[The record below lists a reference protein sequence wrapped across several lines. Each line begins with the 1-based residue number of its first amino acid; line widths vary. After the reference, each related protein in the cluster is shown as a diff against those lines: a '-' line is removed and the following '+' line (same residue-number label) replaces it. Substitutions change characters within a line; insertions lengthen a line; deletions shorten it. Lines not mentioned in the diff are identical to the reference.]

1 MTFSITARCPRTG
14 QLGVAVSTAVPGVG
28 WWVPYVEPGVGAIAS
43 QALCNPY
50 LGIVGL
56 RLLRGGASA
65 EAALEQALTADPL
78 RERRQL
84 AIVDAQGRS
93 AAFTGSE
100 THAWQGHQTQ
110 ANYAAAG
117 NTLVGSEVVQ
127 ALADVMERTAE
138 LELAERLM
146 QALEAAQATG
156 GDNRGRCSAA
166 IRVFGDELYPYLDA
180 RVDDHADPVPEL
192 RRLVEIAKGRRT
204 TAAYYT
210 TRLEDMPEL
219 AALATSR
226 QLSAVSSQQ
235 VWPSSRQ
242 TADS

>member
-1 MTFSITARCPRTG
+1 VTFSITARCPRTG

-28 WWVPYVEPGVGAIAS
+28 WWVPHVEPGVGAIAS

-56 RLLRGGASA
+56 RLLRDGASA
-65 EAALEQALTADPL
+65 EATLEQVLRADPM

-84 AIVDAQGRS
+84 AVVDAQGRS

-100 THAWQGHQTQ
+100 THPWQGHQTQ
-110 ANYAAAG
+110 ADYAAAG
-117 NTLVGSEVVQ
+117 NMLVGAEVVQ
-127 ALADVMERTAE
+127 ALADVMQRTADLE
-138 LELAERLM
+138 LEERLM
-146 QALEAAQATG
+146 QALEAAQKAG

-166 IRVFGDELYPYLDA
+166 IRVFGAEHYAYLDA
-180 RVDDHADPVPEL
+180 RVDEHADPVPEL
-192 RRLVEIAKGRRT
+192 RRLVEIARKRRS

-219 AALATSR
+219 AALASGADGSKAR
-226 QLSAVSSQQ
+226 
-235 VWPSSRQ
+235 PSGTRDRL
-242 TADS
+242 TA

>member
-1 MTFSITARCPRTG
+1 VTFSITARCPRTG

-65 EAALEQALTADPL
+65 QETLERVLAADPM

-110 ANYAAAG
+110 ANYVAAG
-117 NTLVGSEVVQ
+117 NTLVGPQVVQ
-127 ALADVMERTAE
+127 ALVNVIERTLEHE
-138 LELAERLM
+138 LSERLM
-146 QALEAAQATG
+146 QALEAAQASG

-166 IRVFGDELYPYLDA
+166 IRVFGNELYPYLDA
-180 RVDDHADPVPEL
+180 RVDDHPEPVPEL
-192 RRLVEIAKGRRT
+192 RRLVEIAAKRRT

-210 TRLEDMPEL
+210 TRLDDMQEL
-219 AALATSR
+219 AVLARRSE
-226 QLSAVSSQQ
+226 QSAVGS
-235 VWPSSRQ
+235 
-242 TADS
+242 

>member
-1 MTFSITARCPRTG
+1 VTFSITARCARTG

-50 LGIVGL
+50 LGVVGL

-65 EAALEQALTADPL
+65 QEALERVLGADPL

-100 THAWQGHQTQ
+100 THAWQGHQTR
-110 ANYAAAG
+110 ADPRASYAAAG
-117 NTLVGSEVVQ
+117 NTLVGPQVVQ
-127 ALADVMERTAE
+127 ALANTLDATADLG
-138 LELAERLM
+138 LELAERLTR
-146 QALEAAQATG
+146 ALEAAQAAG

-166 IRVFGDELYPYLDA
+166 IRVFGDEHYPYLDA
-180 RVDDHADPVPEL
+180 RVDDHPDPVAEL
-192 RRLVEIAKGRRT
+192 RRLVEIAARRRT
-204 TAAYYT
+204 TSSYYS
-210 TRLEDMPEL
+210 TRLQDMPEL
-219 AALATSR
+219 AALA
-226 QLSAVSSQQ
+226 QLAG
-235 VWPSSRQ
+235 
-242 TADS
+242 